1 MLWCHLWSS
10 VKRLTKPSVQSRIR
24 ECQTPPYCSWPSSFR
39 TFHSPK
45 WKSVP
50 KMIEG
55 FLTRTPLLRPFRWT
69 GYGNLA
75 KIIFTLGCPT
85 QSPHFTW
92 PWTLHVPTLQFCN
105 ESIQHFITFTWHRIH
120 LFKIYFLSNVLSFSE
135 DSLPFSVEFLQISR
149 LGRRESQ
156 IILSWSHTKMS
167 PICMWDRKTTRCTIN
182 FVMQGRR
189 KKNIPRIFFISTSF
203 TFLRGRSLVTS
214 SCDVTVL
221 GIGIQFVTEK
231 KCY

>member
-1 MLWCHLWSS
+1 
-10 VKRLTKPSVQSRIR
+10 
-24 ECQTPPYCSWPSSFR
+24 
-39 TFHSPK
+39 
-45 WKSVP
+45 
-50 KMIEG
+50 MIEG

-75 KIIFTLGCPT
+75 KTIFTLGCPT

-120 LFKIYFLSNVLSFSE
+120 LFKIYFPSNVLSFSE
-135 DSLPFSVEFLQISR
+135 DYLPFSVEFLQISR

-189 KKNIPRIFFISTSF
+189 KKTFRGYFLYLQVSYFSVEDHWLLLVVTSLFSELAFNSLPRRNATKDKQQNGRIPREFHANP
-203 TFLRGRSLVTS
+203 
-214 SCDVTVL
+214 
-221 GIGIQFVTEK
+221 
-231 KCY
+231 